1 MAIKKVKDLA
11 TKIGEYQ
18 SKDGKQKNRYVNIG
32 SIMNKDGNEF
42 ILLNR
47 TFNPAGV
54 PNDNN
59 RDSILVSIFE
69 PSEREFGAV
78 GANAGTT
85 HANAGFDDMESDVP
99 F

>member
-11 TKIGEYQ
+11 VKTGEYQ
-18 SKDGKQKNRYVNIG
+18 SKDGKQKNRYINIG
-32 SIMNKDGNEF
+32 SVMKSDNGEF

-54 PNDNN
+54 PNESN
-59 RDSILVSIFE
+59 RDTVLVSIFE
-69 PSEREFGAV
+69 ASDREMGSV
-78 GANAGTT
+78 GANAGTS

>member
-1 MAIKKVKDLA
+1 MTIKKVKDLA

-18 SKDGKQKNRYVNIG
+18 TKNGEKKNRYVNIG
-32 SIMNKDGNEF
+32 SIMKSDSGEF

-54 PNDNN
+54 PNDAN
-59 RDSILVSIFE
+59 RDSVLVSIFE